1 LTIRRLPLFVWMILV
16 NSFLVLLA
24 LPALNAAIVMLF
36 IDRHLGAHFFAPSHG
51 GSAVLWQHYF
61 WAFGH
66 PEVYIMALPA
76 FGIVSE
82 VVPVFARRPI
92 FGYEFVAGSTVAI
105 ALLSFGVWAHHM
117 FAAGLGHSM
126 DLFFAAT
133 SMLIAVPT
141 GVKVFAWSATMWGG
155 AIRLTTA
162 MLFAVAFLIQ
172 FTIGGLSGITFAV
185 APIDWQVTGTYY
197 LVAHFHYVLFGGT
210 FFAVFAGLYYWF
222 PKITGRMLSERL
234 GRINFWMALI
244 GFNTAFFVQHFLG
257 LMGMPRRV
265 YTYPDLPGWGL
276 LNLVSTIGA
285 FLLGASVLLLLWNI
299 AASLRNG
306 RAAGDNPWQA
316 WTLEWATSSPPP
328 IQNFDRVPPIRS
340 RRPLWDLAQPEN
352 SDPVVGGAASGDGFN
367 LEKNRV
373 GMVAL
378 IMTESAFFLMLVLA
392 YLFYNSRPMN
402 GPAPAAVLHPWTALF
417 HTFCLMA
424 SSLTLW
430 LAERKLRA
438 SNGLAFRWLLT
449 LTILLG
455 AVFLFGQ
462 SREYLQIYNA
472 GIMVNSNLFATT
484 FFTLTGFHGLHVL
497 AGVVALGILM
507 ALALAGDF
515 KQGRIEAAASI
526 GLYWHFVD
534 VVWLVVF
541 SVVYLRLLL

>member
-1 LTIRRLPLFVWMILV
+1 
-16 NSFLVLLA
+16 
-24 LPALNAAIVMLF
+24 
-36 IDRHLGAHFFAPSHG
+36 
-51 GSAVLWQHYF
+51 
-61 WAFGH
+61 
-66 PEVYIMALPA
+66 
-76 FGIVSE
+76 
-82 VVPVFARRPI
+82 
-92 FGYEFVAGSTVAI
+92 
-105 ALLSFGVWAHHM
+105 
-117 FAAGLGHSM
+117 
-126 DLFFAAT
+126 
-133 SMLIAVPT
+133 
-141 GVKVFAWSATMWGG
+141 
-155 AIRLTTA
+155 
-162 MLFAVAFLIQ
+162 
-172 FTIGGLSGITFAV
+172 
-185 APIDWQVTGTYY
+185 
-197 LVAHFHYVLFGGT
+197 
-210 FFAVFAGLYYWF
+210 
-222 PKITGRMLSERL
+222 
-234 GRINFWMALI
+234 
-244 GFNTAFFVQHFLG
+244 
-257 LMGMPRRV
+257 MGMPRRV